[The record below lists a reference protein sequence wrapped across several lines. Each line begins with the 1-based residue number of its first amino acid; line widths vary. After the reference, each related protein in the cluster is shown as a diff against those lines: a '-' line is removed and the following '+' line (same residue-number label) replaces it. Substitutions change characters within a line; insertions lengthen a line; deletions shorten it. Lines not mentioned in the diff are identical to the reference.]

1 MYSYES
7 RIRSLEE
14 VVGLLLARQGPG
26 PFRLVPLAPL
36 VGSFRYSTSHGLTPV
51 LSKSATESLAL
62 ARSNQSS
69 DDRTDFRPLAT
80 SRPRPRS
87 SPPLACT
94 PTLRPQRQPSSAP
107 SRTSHASKD
116 VVVGSRDPLLVPP
129 LNTARRTPSNSQI
142 DIGDDRNHHPIQD
155 SPSHSP
161 ATLSLSSDL
170 AQQWANTLT

>member
-1 MYSYES
+1 MWQGPLAAAPNRAMYSYES

-36 VGSFRYSTSHGLTPV
+36 PPPDLGQGHPPLSHAHLLRD
-51 LSKSATESLAL
+51 LSVSHP
-62 ARSNQSS
+62 
-69 DDRTDFRPLAT
+69 RPLHE
-80 SRPRPRS
+80 
-87 SPPLACT
+87 
-94 PTLRPQRQPSSAP
+94 
-107 SRTSHASKD
+107 SHASKD

-170 AQQWANTLT
+170 VQQWANTLTVLLV